1 MKSPVLRWAAFLFAL
16 FHIYCNVFASISE
29 LWLSALHFGG
39 FCALCALAANEAI
52 ARRTARYWLNGA
64 LAVAAVAAAAYLI
77 LFENALYARETEF
90 ILSDYLFAAL
100 AVALA
105 LEFTRRTTGWFMPV
119 LILLS
124 LSYILFLGRYISG
137 VFAFPGLSLE
147 TVLYRSFFTSEGMFG
162 LTANISATFVFMFII
177 FGSFL
182 LKSGAGDF
190 IVRLARCLAGRF
202 VGGAGLVAV
211 VGSGLMGSVSGSAV
225 ANTVSIGVISIPMMK
240 RSGFSGRFAAGVE
253 AAASTG
259 GALMP
264 PVMGA
269 GAFVLASYTQIP
281 YLTIIAASALP
292 AMLYFLTVSYFVRI
306 EARRLGLQPTVV
318 PPTRSTAD
326 DALVSRAPP
335 QGGSDSSSGDE
346 ANDRGEQIEKAST
359 VLKEGWHFVIPL
371 GVLVGALVSG
381 RTPTTSAAFAILSV
395 IAASYLSPTPMG
407 WRHIFDAVVDGVKN
421 MTSTALLLV
430 AVGIVIN
437 VVTTTG
443 VGNAFSLM
451 IVEWA
456 QGSLLITLLLVALA
470 SLVLGMG
477 LPVTASYIVLATL
490 SAPLIFDLIS
500 HSALLNAISAGEL
513 PSSVSAALGL
523 FGGDPATATLSDT
536 ARALQEMPLAMKQL
550 IRQEMLSP
558 EMLTGMLLSAH
569 LVIFWLSQDSNVT
582 PPVCLAS
589 FAAAGI
595 AGTRPIATGFTS
607 WKVAKGL
614 YLVPVLFAYSP
625 LISGGWPERI
635 EVFLWACLG
644 LYALAGVLQW
654 HLESR
659 LNLFSGGLLLLSGGL
674 LLWTPLPI
682 AYHIAGAALLG
693 GVILSQ
699 RLGQRFTRRT

>member
-1 MKSPVLRWAAFLFAL
+1 MKSKYLRWAAFAFAV

-29 LWLSALHFGG
+29 LWLSAIHFGG
-39 FCALCALAANEAI
+39 FCAIFALMANETEDIDRNSFQFWINVALALIAI
-52 ARRTARYWLNGA
+52 STSS
-64 LAVAAVAAAAYLI
+64 YLI

-90 ILSDYLFAAL
+90 IISDYIFALL
-100 AVALA
+100 AVGLA
-105 LEFTRRTTGWFMPV
+105 IEFTRRTTGWFMPV
-119 LILLS
+119 LILIS
-124 LSYILFLGRYISG
+124 LSYILFLGRYIGG

-162 LTANISATFVFMFII
+162 LTAQISSTFVFMFII

-182 LKSGAGDF
+182 LRSGAGDF
-190 IVRLARCLAGRF
+190 IVRLAQCLAGRF
-202 VGGAGLVAV
+202 TGGAGLVAV

-225 ANTVSIGVISIPMMK
+225 ANTVSTGVITIPMMK
-240 RSGFSGRFAAGVE
+240 KSGFQGRFSAGVV

-269 GAFVLASYTQIP
+269 GAFVLASYTQIS

-292 AMLYFLTVSYFVRI
+292 AILYFLTVSYFVRI
-306 EARRLGLQPTVV
+306 EAKRLKLT
-318 PPTRSTAD
+318 PTRNAD
-326 DALVSRAPP
+326 SENVS
-335 QGGSDSSSGDE
+335 D
-346 ANDRGEQIEKAST
+346 
-359 VLKEGWHFVIPL
+359 VLKEGWHFIIPMI
-371 GVLVGALVSG
+371 VLVYFLVSG

-395 IAASYLSPTPMG
+395 IAASYLSPRPMRAG
-407 WRHIFDAVVDGVKN
+407 DIFDAVVEGVKT
-421 MTSTALLLV
+421 MVSTALLLV
-430 AVGIVIN
+430 AVGIIIN

-456 QGSLLITLLLVALA
+456 QGSLLVTLILVALA

-500 HSALLNAISAGEL
+500 QSQLLEALQAGDL
-513 PSSVSAALGL
+513 PSNVAATIGL
-523 FGGDPATATLSDT
+523 FGGDPVV
-536 ARALQEMPLAMKQL
+536 ALQEMPLEMKQL
-550 IRQEMLSP
+550 IRQEMIEP
-558 EMLTGMLLSAH
+558 ELLTGMLLSAH
-569 LVIFWLSQDSNVT
+569 LIIFWLSQDSNVT

-595 AGTRPIATGFTS
+595 AGTRPIATGLTS

-625 LISGGWPERI
+625 LISGTWPERI
-635 EVFLWACLG
+635 EVFIWSCMG
-644 LYALAGVLQW
+644 LYAMAGLLQW
-654 HLESR
+654 HLESKI
-659 LNLFSGGLLLLSGGL
+659 NLVIAAGLATSATLLM
-674 LLWTPLPI
+674 WTPFPI
-682 AYHIAGAALLG
+682 YYHVVGAAILLA
-693 GVILSQ
+693 IIFYQNRNDTIPS
-699 RLGQRFTRRT
+699 TAIT

>member
-1 MKSPVLRWAAFLFAL
+1 MKSVYLRWAAFAFAL

-29 LWLSALHFGG
+29 LWLSAIHFGG
-39 FCALCALAANEAI
+39 FCAICALMANESDDVENKSI
-52 ARRTARYWLNGA
+52 KFWVNVGLA
-64 LAVAAVAAAAYLI
+64 LVAVATSSYLI

-90 ILSDYLFAAL
+90 IVSDYIFALL
-100 AVALA
+100 AVGLA
-105 LEFTRRTTGWFMPV
+105 IEFTRRTTGWFMPV
-119 LILLS
+119 LILIS

-162 LTANISATFVFMFII
+162 LTAQISSTFVFMFII

-182 LKSGAGDF
+182 LRSGAGDF
-190 IVRLARCLAGRF
+190 IVRLAQCLAGRF
-202 VGGAGLVAV
+202 TGGAGLVAV

-225 ANTVSIGVISIPMMK
+225 ANTVSTGVITIPMMK
-240 RSGFSGRFAAGVE
+240 KSGFQGQFSAGVV

-269 GAFVLASYTQIP
+269 GAFVLASYTQIS

-292 AMLYFLTVSYFVRI
+292 AILYFLTVSYFVRI
-306 EARRLGLQPTVV
+306 EAKRLRLTPTGNDE
-318 PPTRSTAD
+318 TENI
-326 DALVSRAPP
+326 
-335 QGGSDSSSGDE
+335 SD
-346 ANDRGEQIEKAST
+346 
-359 VLKEGWHFVIPL
+359 VLKEGWHFIIPMIA
-371 GVLVGALVSG
+371 LVGFLVSG

-395 IAASYLSPTPMG
+395 IGASWISPKPMKL
-407 WRHIFDAVVDGVKN
+407 WDVFDAVVDGVKT
-421 MTSTALLLV
+421 MVSTALLLV
-430 AVGIVIN
+430 AVGIIIN

-456 QGSLLITLLLVALA
+456 QGSLLVTLVLVALA

-500 HSALLNAISAGEL
+500 QSQLLEALQAGDL
-513 PSSVSAALGL
+513 PSNVAATIGL
-523 FGGDPATATLSDT
+523 FGGDPVI
-536 ARALQEMPLAMKQL
+536 ALQEMPLEMKQL
-550 IRQEMLSP
+550 IRQEMIEP
-558 EMLTGMLLSAH
+558 ELLTGMLLSAH
-569 LVIFWLSQDSNVT
+569 LIIFWLSQDSNVT

-595 AGTRPIATGFTS
+595 AGTRPIATGLTS

-625 LISGGWPERI
+625 LISGTWPERI
-635 EVFLWACLG
+635 EVFIWSCLG
-644 LYALAGVLQW
+644 LYAMAGLLQW
-654 HLESR
+654 HLETKI
-659 LNLFSGGLLLLSGGL
+659 NMMIAGGLATSAALLM
-674 LLWTPLPI
+674 WTPFPI
-682 AYHIAGAALLG
+682 YFHIAGATILLL
-693 GVILSQ
+693 IIFFQ
-699 RLGQRFTRRT
+699 NRNEAAATATDEIK

>member
-1 MKSPVLRWAAFLFAL
+1 MGLAL
-16 FHIYCNVFASISE
+16 V
-29 LWLSALHFGG
+29 
-39 FCALCALAANEAI
+39 
-52 ARRTARYWLNGA
+52 
-64 LAVAAVAAAAYLI
+64 AVATSSYLI

-90 ILSDYLFAAL
+90 IMSDYIFALL
-100 AVALA
+100 AVGLA
-105 LEFTRRTTGWFMPV
+105 IEFTRRTTGWFMPV
-119 LILLS
+119 LILIS

-162 LTANISATFVFMFII
+162 LTAQISSTFVFMFII

-182 LKSGAGDF
+182 LRSGAGDF
-190 IVRLARCLAGRF
+190 IVRLAQCLAGRF
-202 VGGAGLVAV
+202 TGGAGLVAV

-225 ANTVSIGVISIPMMK
+225 ANTVSTGVITIPMMK
-240 RSGFSGRFAAGVE
+240 KSGFQGQFSAGVV

-269 GAFVLASYTQIP
+269 GAFVLASYTQIS

-292 AMLYFLTVSYFVRI
+292 AILYFLTVSYFVRI
-306 EARRLGLQPTVV
+306 EAKRLRLTPTGNEE
-318 PPTRSTAD
+318 SE
-326 DALVSRAPP
+326 SI
-335 QGGSDSSSGDE
+335 SD
-346 ANDRGEQIEKAST
+346 
-359 VLKEGWHFVIPL
+359 VLKEGWHFIIPMI
-371 GVLVGALVSG
+371 VLVGFLVSG

-395 IAASYLSPTPMG
+395 IGASWISPKPMKL
-407 WRHIFDAVVDGVKN
+407 WDVFDAVVDGVKT
-421 MTSTALLLV
+421 MVSTALLLV
-430 AVGIVIN
+430 AVGIIIN

-456 QGSLLITLLLVALA
+456 QGSLLVTLVLVALA

-500 HSALLNAISAGEL
+500 QSQLLEALQAGDL
-513 PSSVSAALGL
+513 PSNVAATIGL
-523 FGGDPATATLSDT
+523 FGGDPVI
-536 ARALQEMPLAMKQL
+536 ALQEMPLEMKQL
-550 IRQEMLSP
+550 IRQEMIEP
-558 EMLTGMLLSAH
+558 ELLTGMLLSAH
-569 LVIFWLSQDSNVT
+569 LIIFWLSQDSNVT

-595 AGTRPIATGFTS
+595 AGTRPIATGLTS

-625 LISGGWPERI
+625 LISGTWPERI
-635 EVFLWACLG
+635 EVFIWSCLG
-644 LYALAGVLQW
+644 LYAMAGLLQW
-654 HLESR
+654 HLETKI
-659 LNLFSGGLLLLSGGL
+659 NIMIAGGLATSAALLM
-674 LLWTPLPI
+674 WTPFPI
-682 AYHIAGAALLG
+682 YFHIAGAAILLLI
-693 GVILSQ
+693 VFFQNRNEATATDEIK
-699 RLGQRFTRRT
+699 

>member
-1 MKSPVLRWAAFLFAL
+1 MKSRYLKWAAFSFAL

-29 LWLSALHFGG
+29 LWLSAIHFGG
-39 FCALCALAANEAI
+39 FCAICALMANEADDLDHSSI
-52 ARRTARYWLNGA
+52 KFWANVSLA
-64 LAVAAVAAAAYLI
+64 LIAVATSSYLI

-90 ILSDYLFAAL
+90 IFSDYMFALL
-100 AVALA
+100 AVGLA
-105 LEFTRRTTGWFMPV
+105 IEFTRRTTGWFMPV
-119 LILLS
+119 LILIS
-124 LSYILFLGRYISG
+124 LSYILFLGRYVSG

-162 LTANISATFVFMFII
+162 LTAQISSTFVFMFII

-182 LKSGAGDF
+182 LRSGAGDF
-190 IVRLARCLAGRF
+190 IVRLAQCLAGRLT
-202 VGGAGLVAV
+202 GGAGIVAV

-225 ANTVSIGVISIPMMK
+225 ANTVSTGVITIPMMK
-240 RSGFSGRFAAGVE
+240 KSGFQGRFSAGVV

-269 GAFVLASYTQIP
+269 GAFVLASYTQIS

-292 AMLYFLTVSYFVRI
+292 AVLYFLTVSYFVRI
-306 EARRLGLQPTVV
+306 EAKRLRLTPTGNEDSE
-318 PPTRSTAD
+318 R
-326 DALVSRAPP
+326 VS
-335 QGGSDSSSGDE
+335 D
-346 ANDRGEQIEKAST
+346 
-359 VLKEGWHFVIPL
+359 VLKEGWHFIIPMI
-371 GVLVGALVSG
+371 VLVGFLVSG

-395 IAASYLSPTPMG
+395 IAASWISPKPMKG
-407 WRHIFDAVVDGVKN
+407 WDVFDAVVDGVKT
-421 MTSTALLLV
+421 MVSTALLLV
-430 AVGIVIN
+430 AVGIIIN

-456 QGSLLITLLLVALA
+456 QGSLLVTLILVALA

-500 HSALLNAISAGEL
+500 QSQLLEALQAGDL
-513 PSSVSAALGL
+513 PSNVAATIGL
-523 FGGDPATATLSDT
+523 FGGDPVI
-536 ARALQEMPLAMKQL
+536 ALQEMPLEMKQL
-550 IRQEMLSP
+550 IRQEMIEP
-558 EMLTGMLLSAH
+558 ELLTGMLLSAH
-569 LVIFWLSQDSNVT
+569 LIIFWLSQDSNVT

-595 AGTRPIATGFTS
+595 AGTRPIATGLTS

-625 LISGGWPERI
+625 LISGTWPERI
-635 EVFLWACLG
+635 EVFIWSCLG
-644 LYALAGVLQW
+644 LYAMAGLLQW
-654 HLESR
+654 HLETKINI
-659 LNLFSGGLLLLSGGL
+659 LIAAGLAAS
-674 LLWTPLPI
+674 
-682 AYHIAGAALLG
+682 AALLMWTPFPIYLHVTG
-693 GVILSQ
+693 AIILLSIIFFQ
-699 RLGQRFTRRT
+699 NRKDAAASVARN

>member
-1 MKSPVLRWAAFLFAL
+1 MKSVYLRWAAFAFAL

-29 LWLSALHFGG
+29 LWLSAIHFGG
-39 FCALCALAANEAI
+39 FCAICALMANESDDVENKSIKFWVNMGLALVAI
-52 ARRTARYWLNGA
+52 ATSS
-64 LAVAAVAAAAYLI
+64 YLI

-90 ILSDYLFAAL
+90 IMSDYIFALL
-100 AVALA
+100 AVGLA
-105 LEFTRRTTGWFMPV
+105 IEFTRRTTGWFMPV
-119 LILLS
+119 LILIS

-162 LTANISATFVFMFII
+162 LTAQISSTFVFMFII

-182 LKSGAGDF
+182 LRSGAGDF
-190 IVRLARCLAGRF
+190 IVRLAQCLAGRF
-202 VGGAGLVAV
+202 TGGAGLVAV

-225 ANTVSIGVISIPMMK
+225 ANTVSTGVITIPMMK
-240 RSGFSGRFAAGVE
+240 KSGFQGQFSAGVV

-269 GAFVLASYTQIP
+269 GAFVLASYTQIS

-292 AMLYFLTVSYFVRI
+292 AILYFLTVSYFVRI
-306 EARRLGLQPTVV
+306 EAKRLRLTPTGNEE
-318 PPTRSTAD
+318 SENI
-326 DALVSRAPP
+326 
-335 QGGSDSSSGDE
+335 SD
-346 ANDRGEQIEKAST
+346 
-359 VLKEGWHFVIPL
+359 VLKEGWHFIIPMI
-371 GVLVGALVSG
+371 VLVGFLVSG

-395 IAASYLSPTPMG
+395 IGASWISPKPMKL
-407 WRHIFDAVVDGVKN
+407 WDVFDAVVDGVKT
-421 MTSTALLLV
+421 MVSTALLLV
-430 AVGIVIN
+430 AVGIIIN

-456 QGSLLITLLLVALA
+456 QGSLLVTLVLVALA

-500 HSALLNAISAGEL
+500 QSQLLEALQAGDL
-513 PSSVSAALGL
+513 PSNVAATIGL
-523 FGGDPATATLSDT
+523 FGGDPVI
-536 ARALQEMPLAMKQL
+536 ALQEMPLEMKQL
-550 IRQEMLSP
+550 IRQEMIEP
-558 EMLTGMLLSAH
+558 ELLTGMLLSAH
-569 LVIFWLSQDSNVT
+569 LIIFWLSQDSNVT

-595 AGTRPIATGFTS
+595 AGTRPIATGLTS

-625 LISGGWPERI
+625 LISGTWPERI
-635 EVFLWACLG
+635 EVFIWSCLG
-644 LYALAGVLQW
+644 LYAMAGLLQW
-654 HLESR
+654 HLETKI
-659 LNLFSGGLLLLSGGL
+659 NIMIAGGLATSAALLM
-674 LLWTPLPI
+674 WTPFPI
-682 AYHIAGAALLG
+682 YFHIAGATILLL
-693 GVILSQ
+693 IIFFQ
-699 RLGQRFTRRT
+699 NRNEAAATNEIK